1 MKNKKIL
8 IISLIGIILIIA
20 ITVGIFIVNKNE
32 LKPEDTL
39 NNYISLINEKKYEE
53 MYELISES
61 SKSKIS
67 LDDFIKRNK
76 KIYEGI
82 DAYDLKI
89 ELKDKNKEDNAYR
102 ISYNET
108 MSTSAGIVTFS
119 NEMKLLNEN
128 KTYKIDWSSK
138 LIFLN

>member
-82 DAYDLKI
+82 DAYDLK
-89 ELKDKNKEDNAYR
+89 N
-102 ISYNET
+102 
-108 MSTSAGIVTFS
+108 
-119 NEMKLLNEN
+119 
-128 KTYKIDWSSK
+128 
-138 LIFLN
+138 